1 MIWKT
6 CGATPNGFR
15 SKVSKMQVLQENS
28 IATLEVL
35 RASDMGVFLNGGTG
49 NTNDDI
55 LLHKNQQTE
64 EVNIGDKVTVF
75 LYHDPSGRLTASMR
89 LPKIKVGQIGYAPV
103 INTTRFG
110 AFVDVGTERGIF
122 MPFAEMKGRPKEGE
136 YVWVKLYEDKSHRL
150 AVSMEVED
158 EMRRASRAAT
168 DAKVGDWVEGAVYNM
183 TDQGAYLMTRE
194 RWIAFLHRSEFSG
207 PILIGQMVNGRIT
220 YLREDGRINISLRQ
234 TKENAI
240 NPDSEKILAF
250 LKQRKGKMPYGD
262 KTAPAVIK
270 TKFGLSKAAF
280 KRALGHLMK
289 EQKIYQQEGWTY
301 LKEDTEE

>member
-1 MIWKT
+1 M
-6 CGATPNGFR
+6 AA
-15 SKVSKMQVLQENS
+15 VLQENS

-35 RASDMGVFLNGGTG
+35 RSSDMGVFLNGGTG

-55 LLHKNQQTE
+55 LLHKNQQTSP
-64 EVNIGDKVTVF
+64 VNIGDHVTVF
-75 LYHDPSGRLTASMR
+75 LYHDPNGRLTASMR
-89 LPKIKVGQIGYAPV
+89 LPKIKIGQIGYAPI
-103 INTTRFG
+103 INTTHFG

-158 EMRRASRAAT
+158 EMRRASKAAT
-168 DAKVGDWVEGAVYNM
+168 DAKIGDWVEGAVYNM

-194 RWIAFLHRSEFSG
+194 RWIAFLHRSEFNG
-207 PILIGQMVNGRIT
+207 PILIGQMVKGRIT

-234 TKENAI
+234 TKEKALT
-240 NPDSEKILAF
+240 PDGELILDF
-250 LKQRKGKMPYGD
+250 LQKRGGKMPYGD
-262 KTAPAVIK
+262 KTMPTVIK
-270 TKFGLSKAAF
+270 AKFGLSKASF

-289 EQKIYQQEGWTY
+289 EGKITQQDGWTFIVSPT
-301 LKEDTEE
+301 DTKCE